1 MKCLISIVFKALKV
15 INVRINP
22 NKESQTVKKIKK
34 SKNKSI
40 KGWLIMIEIK
50 LEKKTKDKYKISKK
64 KILSMNESEE
74 AIPNQLLKKRKI
86 EK

>member
-22 NKESQTVKKIKK
+22 NKESQTVKNIKK